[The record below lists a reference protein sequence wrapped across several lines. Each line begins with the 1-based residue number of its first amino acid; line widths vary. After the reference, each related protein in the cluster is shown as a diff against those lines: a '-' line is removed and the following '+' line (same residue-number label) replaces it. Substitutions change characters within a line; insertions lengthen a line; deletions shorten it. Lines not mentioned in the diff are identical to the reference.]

1 MCRLALW
8 DLLPLSALKFHSD
21 PLLLLAHLF
30 RMGLRDLE
38 PLLGHSFLTV
48 LLLLLALM
56 CHLDRRF
63 LLDRLFRW
71 VPRGLQ
77 LLWDHLC
84 RMVRLLR
91 LVRRFLMGRPAL
103 LHR

>member
-1 MCRLALW
+1 M
-8 DLLPLSALKFHSD
+8 DL
-21 PLLLLAHLF
+21 LLLLAHLS
-30 RMGLRDLE
+30 LE

-56 CHLDRRF
+56 CHLDQPHRWV
-63 LLDRLFRW
+63 RLFRW